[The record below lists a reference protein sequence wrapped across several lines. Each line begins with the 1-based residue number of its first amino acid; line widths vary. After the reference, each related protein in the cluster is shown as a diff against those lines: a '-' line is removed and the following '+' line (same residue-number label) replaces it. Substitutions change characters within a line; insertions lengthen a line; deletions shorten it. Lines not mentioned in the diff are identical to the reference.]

1 MRRRVASKKACS
13 TVLLLL
19 ALLIAGERE
28 ARAYADPGSGALIWQ
43 TLAAGFVGLL
53 FYFRRI
59 GAWWKGRKK
68 DNDA

>member
-1 MRRRVASKKACS
+1 MSKKAGS
-13 TVLLLL
+13 TFFLVL

-59 GAWWKGRKK
+59 GTWWKSRKK